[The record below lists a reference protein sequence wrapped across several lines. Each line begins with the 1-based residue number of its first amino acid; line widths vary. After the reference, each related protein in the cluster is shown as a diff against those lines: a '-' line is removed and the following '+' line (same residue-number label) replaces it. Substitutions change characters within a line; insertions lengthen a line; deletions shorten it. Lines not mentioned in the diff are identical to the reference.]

1 MRVAVLGAGAWGSA
15 LAALLADTGHDVLLW
30 DRDGAVVDRLRSTRE
45 HPYLGIR
52 LPARVSVVSH
62 VAEAVERREL
72 LVVATPSEGV
82 RDTVVAARPVLTPGA
97 VVVCASKGLEAGSR
111 ATMEEVIRQSLPG
124 APVALLSGPTFAKEI
139 ASGLPAAVVAA
150 AREAPIALAV
160 QRAFSSERL
169 RVYTTDDVVGVAIG
183 GALKNVVA
191 IAVGVSD
198 GLGFGDNARAALI
211 TRGLSEMGRLA
222 VKLGAHPL
230 TMAGLAGLGDLVLTC
245 TGDLSRN
252 RQVGLALARGDS
264 LPEVL
269 ARLGQVAEGTTTAQT
284 AASLADEL
292 GVELP
297 ITARV
302 AAVLSGGE
310 SPREAVSAL
319 LARDPRAERD

>member
-15 LAALLADTGHDVLLW
+15 LASLLADGGHEVRLW
-30 DRDGAVVDRLRSTRE
+30 DRDPVVVDRLRSTRE
-45 HPYLGIR
+45 HAYLGIR
-52 LPARVSVVSH
+52 LPARVSLVSR
-62 VAEAVERREL
+62 VAEAAEQREL

-82 RDTVVAARPVLTPGA
+82 RDAVGAARPVLAAGT
-97 VVVCASKGLEAGSR
+97 VIVCASKGLEAGSR
-111 ATMEEVIRQSLPG
+111 ATMEEVIRQSVPEV
-124 APVALLSGPTFAKEI
+124 PVALLSGPTFAKEI
-139 ASGLPAAVVAA
+139 AQGLPAAVVAA
-150 AREAPIALAV
+150 ARETGVALSV

-191 IAVGVSD
+191 IAVGVAD

-252 RQVGLALARGDS
+252 RQVGLALARGDL

-284 AASLADEL
+284 AASLAEEI

-302 AAVLSGGE
+302 AAVLDGRE
-310 SPREAVSAL
+310 SPKEAVSAL